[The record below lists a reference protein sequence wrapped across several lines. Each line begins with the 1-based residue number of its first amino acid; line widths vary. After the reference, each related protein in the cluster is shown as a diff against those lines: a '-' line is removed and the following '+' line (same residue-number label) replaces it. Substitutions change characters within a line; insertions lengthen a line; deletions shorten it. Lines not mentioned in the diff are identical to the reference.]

1 MGAPKQK
8 WTSEEEAALKAGILK
23 HGPGKWRTI
32 LKDPEFSGV
41 LFLRSNVDLKD
52 KWRNMTVMANGWS
65 SREQTK
71 LAVKKMKQ
79 APKQDGSPMTDTTA
93 AESDEE
99 AAEARPATTSSGSPQ
114 IHGSKKSMIRLFERD
129 SFKYLGF
136 IIQGNGEIDED
147 VTYRIGAGW
156 LKWRLT
162 SGVLCDKKVPS
173 KLTGKFYKVAVR
185 SAMLYGAECWSLKD
199 SHIQKLK
206 VVEIR
211 MLRWMCGLTRRV
223 KVRNE
228 IIREKV
234 RVTSVEDKDAES
246 EVEMVQACYEEVSGC
261 PSMKVE
267 KYWRKVIRYDMEQL
281 QLTEDMI
288 LDKKIRR
295 LDNLI
300 MEAIS
305 SLKEPGGSNKTT
317 IAEYIEAQYWAP
329 PNFKRLLSGK
339 LKYLTA
345 TGKLIKMKRRY
356 RIVPTSTPSDS
367 RRNLSIT
374 LLDNK
379 QRIFSKIDR
388 DDLNMLTSQIDLELA
403 KMKHMKPQEAA
414 AAAAQAVAE
423 AEAAIVEAEE
433 ADREADAAE
442 ADAEAAQAFSVAA
455 NKTLHGRS
463 APRMRVLLH
472 LDLDSTIAPT
482 YTGMREISKL
492 SMLCLL

>member
-114 IHGSKKSMIRLFERD
+114 IHGSKKSMIRL
-129 SFKYLGF
+129 
-136 IIQGNGEIDED
+136 
-147 VTYRIGAGW
+147 
-156 LKWRLT
+156 
-162 SGVLCDKKVPS
+162 
-173 KLTGKFYKVAVR
+173 
-185 SAMLYGAECWSLKD
+185 
-199 SHIQKLK
+199 
-206 VVEIR
+206 
-211 MLRWMCGLTRRV
+211 
-223 KVRNE
+223 
-228 IIREKV
+228 
-234 RVTSVEDKDAES
+234 
-246 EVEMVQACYEEVSGC
+246 
-261 PSMKVE
+261 
-267 KYWRKVIRYDMEQL
+267 
-281 QLTEDMI
+281 
-288 LDKKIRR
+288 
-295 LDNLI
+295 DNLI

-367 RRNLSIT
+367 RRNLSVT

-463 APRMRVLLH
+463 APRMVRH
-472 LDLDSTIAPT
+472 
-482 YTGMREISKL
+482 
-492 SMLCLL
+492 